1 MAETAGTTNKK
12 ALRKLSGRF
21 GLGMKLSPSAEHAQ
35 DSYALVGDFLSRDPY
50 GLMYRRDDPQL
61 AAILRTMEARPE

>member
-50 GLMYRRDDPQL
+50 GLMYPAGMIRSWPPSCGRW
-61 AAILRTMEARPE
+61 R